1 MENVS
6 YSVEK
11 MFLRVREM
19 LQITPIKL
27 ENTAYEL

>member
-11 MFLRVREM
+11 MFLRVRKM